1 MNSTDIFRNILND
14 TLSSNSS
21 STHLNGYEYP
31 NDDDDNSNT
40 KKFYPLYMKIL
51 IGIACS
57 IVVILCL
64 AGNALVVSVI
74 LRFKRLKNATNYILL
89 SLAIA
94 DLTVTFL
101 VMIPAMI
108 QDVLQRW
115 IFNEL
120 FCKFYNAFD
129 ITCCTASILH
139 LLLVALDRYL
149 AIFKPLTYKTIVGKL
164 NIFLAVVVIW
174 IVSLCM
180 SFIPIFLG
188 WNQLSKT
195 PETASLIISDNLLL
209 NKSTTASSIATLFY
223 LNTERQYYS
232 INDTIHDLRFNQS
245 VYEDFNEAELKKE
258 ECDLEANII
267 YAILSS
273 SLSFYIPFI
282 VMTIVY
288 MKIYIVARRQGNAI
302 AKLEIHKKK
311 LNNTDSHGN
320 AANAEFNEQEV
331 SKIKE
336 ILKQTG
342 DKPKINEKGDK
353 KGRFQKLIKQL
364 KTIEKKRT
372 KDTKAIRTL
381 GIIMGKIWASLD
393 FFQLDISNFL
403 LNKKKEYF

>member
-1 MNSTDIFRNILND
+1 MNVTDILLNVLND

-21 STHLNGYEYP
+21 THLNNYDYP
-31 NDDDDNSNT
+31 YPDDHENNST
-40 KKFYPLYMKIL
+40 MKKHYPLFVKTL
-51 IGIACS
+51 IAIACAL
-57 IVVILCL
+57 VILLCL
-64 AGNALVVSVI
+64 AGNALVVWVI

-94 DLTVTFL
+94 DLTVSIL

-115 IFNEL
+115 IFNDL
-120 FCKFYNAFD
+120 FCKFYITFD

-149 AIFKPLTYKTIVGKL
+149 AIFKPLTYKNIVGKL
-164 NIFLAVVVIW
+164 NIFLSVVVIW
-174 IVSLCM
+174 IVSSCM

-188 WNQLSKT
+188 WNQLPKPSELAPLT
-195 PETASLIISDNLLL
+195 ISDNLVLDELL
-209 NKSTTASSIATLFY
+209 NATTTTTTTTSSFITTIFY

-232 INDTIHDLRFNQS
+232 INDTNNELRL
-245 VYEDFNEAELKKE
+245 NESMVVNAKEVEVKKE
-258 ECDLEANII
+258 ECDLEANIV

-288 MKIYIVARRQGNAI
+288 MKIYIVARRQANAI
-302 AKLEIHKKK
+302 AKLDIHKKR
-311 LNNTDSHGN
+311 LNNNNNNNNSSTH
-320 AANAEFNEQEV
+320 ANMTNNNELNEQEV

-342 DKPKINEKGDK
+342 DKPKLNDKGDK
-353 KGRFQKLIKQL
+353 KGRFLKLIKQL

-381 GIIMGKIWASLD
+381 GIIMGK
-393 FFQLDISNFL
+393 
-403 LNKKKEYF
+403 NKFPIC